1 MTIASSLAGR
11 WVALRGPRI
20 PVAFGCLAAGAGV
33 LLTDVVLLGKTNFVP
48 LMLSMALAGI
58 GFGIAVVP
66 ITSVALSS
74 LPSRH
79 SGMAASATTT
89 AREVGTVLGVAALG
103 SLFNRQLMDFLT
115 QKLIE
120 LQVPDQFRQYI
131 IDQVLMGQSST
142 SASAAEKQ
150 YGPIVGKVV
159 SAAFDAVHSG
169 VTISLLVAGCVI
181 LVSGLIAWVTFAPA
195 KMSLDT

>member
-1 MTIASSLAGR
+1 MIIASSFAGR
-11 WVALRGPRI
+11 WVAIRGPRI

-33 LLTDVVLLGKTNFVP
+33 LLTDVALLGKVNFVP
-48 LMLSMALAGI
+48 LVLSMTLAGI
-58 GFGIAVVP
+58 GFGVAVVP

-103 SLFNRQLMDFLT
+103 SLFNRQLMNFLT

-120 LQVPDQFRQYI
+120 LGVPDQFREYI
-131 IDQVLMGQSST
+131 ITQVLTGQSI
-142 SASAAEKQ
+142 K
-150 YGPIVGKVV
+150 
-159 SAAFDAVHSG
+159 
-169 VTISLLVAGCVI
+169 LVCI
-181 LVSGLIAWVTFAPA
+181 LVESSTTGYGKFISGFSSLFAVRTGA
-195 KMSLDT
+195 KSE